1 MLNNHHSTPF
11 FLLLC
16 LLLAMPLVGNA
27 DVSPETLAKRAK
39 RKNMTLKEWNTDAA
53 SRTKWLDHMT
63 VYDAEGQVSREVEYD
78 GKNRPVRIR
87 KYEYNDNGTKRKQYN
102 YLPNGK
108 LYSVKVFEYT
118 FSEIDPIDRHIEP
131 HEPHQLER
139 DGGRETDEPT
149 RHEIRD
155 LDGACSSGVA
165 VGCQSVFRA
174 GDRGRTHCGL

>member
-63 VYDAEGQVSREVEYD
+63 VYDAEGRKVEEIEYAVYGQVWRVVTEYDDEGQVSREVEYD
-78 GKNRPVRIR
+78 GKNKPVRIR

-118 FSEIDPIDRHIEP
+118 FSED
-131 HEPHQLER
+131 
-139 DGGRETDEPT
+139 
-149 RHEIRD
+149 
-155 LDGACSSGVA
+155 
-165 VGCQSVFRA
+165 
-174 GDRGRTHCGL
+174 